1 MGLAKMTFRGCLVTR
16 PSPVSWARKSS
27 IRRSI
32 SCSVRSTGVG
42 AARSDA
48 GPVSVALSL
57 FPNKDLSLFT
67 TTGLQPSGVMELMRI
82 TNMILPNGI
91 MK

>member
-1 MGLAKMTFRGCLVTR
+1 
-16 PSPVSWARKSS
+16 
-27 IRRSI
+27 
-32 SCSVRSTGVG
+32 
-42 AARSDA
+42 
-48 GPVSVALSL
+48 
-57 FPNKDLSLFT
+57 LSLFT